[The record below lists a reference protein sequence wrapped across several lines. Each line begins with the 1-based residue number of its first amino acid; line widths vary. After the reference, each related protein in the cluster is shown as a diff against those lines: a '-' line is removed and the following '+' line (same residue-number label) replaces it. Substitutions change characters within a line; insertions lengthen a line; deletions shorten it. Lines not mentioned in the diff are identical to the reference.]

1 MDDSLSRLLP
11 NEKPRQKK
19 DFGTTSYKKPGPP
32 TPSKNG
38 GRLSLQGNEIQ
49 PLREQ
54 NQRTTVTPKKVTPSR
69 IRALFMGRANVARE
83 NTEVDIDYIID
94 MVDQYHVLC
103 LSNARNGYCC
113 VFCSYFVSEYVI
125 SRLYIIFTRIRHFS
139 NPCYL
144 QAFLFG
150 KIWSFTKNFFAYI
163 FFLMWRSDSIPTFFS
178 IKNVSKN

>member
-1 MDDSLSRLLP
+1 MSRLLP
-11 NEKPRQKK
+11 NEKHRQKK

-54 NQRTTVTPKKVTPSR
+54 NQRMTITPKKVTPSR
-69 IRALFMGRANVARE
+69 IKALFMGRTNVARE

-94 MVDQYHVLC
+94 MIDQYHNLSHKNLRNDNCC
-103 LSNARNGYCC
+103 L
-113 VFCSYFVSEYVI
+113 FCSFFVSDYVI
-125 SRLYIIFTRIRHFS
+125 SRLYNIFTRNRHV

-144 QAFLFG
+144 QALLLG
-150 KIWSFTKNFFAYI
+150 KISLFSKNFFTYI
-163 FFLMWRSDSIPTFFS
+163 FFLMWRSDSISTLFALG
-178 IKNVSKN
+178 NVSKT